1 MIDALFSYRVRP
13 GMEDRYQAYLDKV
26 FPITEAE
33 EPYVLGYEIFHG
45 DDGTYYQHEQYENED
60 AIWKHMERTAAGQED
75 FASSAELLTNVIL
88 GEVSEKFRDTFGV
101 KVSYTPFRSVSR

>member
-1 MIDALFSYRVRP
+1 MIDALFSYNVKP

-33 EPYVLGYEIFHG
+33 EPYVLGYEIFQG
-45 DDGTYYQHEQYENED
+45 ADGTYYQHEQYENED

-75 FASSAELLTNVIL
+75 FAASTEMLSVTML
-88 GEVSEKFRDTFGV
+88 GELSDKFRETYGI
-101 KVSYTPFRSVSR
+101 KVSYTPFRRVAR